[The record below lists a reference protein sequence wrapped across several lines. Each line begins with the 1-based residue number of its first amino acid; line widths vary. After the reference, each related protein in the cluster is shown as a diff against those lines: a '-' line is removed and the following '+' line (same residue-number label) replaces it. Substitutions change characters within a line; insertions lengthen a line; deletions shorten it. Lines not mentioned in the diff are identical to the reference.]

1 VSDKHEVTLSASA
14 ERDLAKLAELTRGE
28 VRRFLDGKLRDDPRK
43 AGTPIPG
50 EQVGMYEAATRTWR
64 LLYRVDANTRTVRVM
79 VIGPRGSR
87 TRIVPSVGPTGTTGT
102 AAGWRR
108 I

>member
-1 VSDKHEVTLSASA
+1 MSDKHEVTLSTSA
-14 ERDLAKLAELTRGE
+14 ERDLAKLAELTRSE
-28 VRRFLDGKLRDDPRK
+28 VRSFLDGKLRDDPRK
-43 AGTPIPG
+43 AGVPIPG
-50 EQVGMYEAATRTWR
+50 EQVGMFEATARTWR
-64 LLYRVDANTRTVRVM
+64 VLYRVDANTRTVRVM

-87 TRIVPSVGPTGTTGT
+87 TRIVPPVGRPGT

>member
-1 VSDKHEVTLSASA
+1 MSDKHEVTLSASA
-14 ERDLAKLAELTRGE
+14 ERDLAKLAELTRAE
-28 VRRFLDGKLRDDPRK
+28 VRSFLDGKLRDDPRK

-50 EQVGMYEAATRTWR
+50 EQVGMFEATTRTWR
-64 LLYRVDANTRTVRVM
+64 VLYRVDANTQTVRVM
-79 VIGPRGSR
+79 VIGPRGAR
-87 TRIVPSVGPTGTTGT
+87 TRVVPTVGRTGT

>member
-1 VSDKHEVTLSASA
+1 MSDKHEVTLSASA
-14 ERDLAKLAELTRGE
+14 ERDLAKLAELTRSE
-28 VRRFLDGKLRDDPRK
+28 VRSFLDGKLRDDPHK
-43 AGTPIPG
+43 AGTPMPG
-50 EQVGMYEAATRTWR
+50 EQQQVGMFEATARTWR
-64 LLYRVDANTRTVRVM
+64 VLYRVDANTRTVRVM

-87 TRIVPSVGPTGTTGT
+87 TRLVPQVGRTGT

>member
-1 VSDKHEVTLSASA
+1 MSDKHEVTLSASA

-28 VRRFLDGKLRDDPRK
+28 VRQFLDGKLRDDPRK

-50 EQVGMYEAATRTWR
+50 EQVGMHEASGPAWR
-64 LLYRVDANTRTVRVM
+64 ILYRIDANTRTVRVM
-79 VIGPRGSR
+79 VVAPRGSR
-87 TRIVPSVGPTGTTGT
+87 TRIVPTIGKTSPAT
-102 AAGWRR
+102 GWRR